1 MHLKVLKILTGFID
15 PGWNIGREC
24 WHYNLYLHL
33 HIRFSTCQHKIQHQ
47 MDKPFPLCSF
57 FCNLYPADF
66 SLAGVVTKNLFFP
79 LRISYQ
85 IINLNYFIDFLVYH
99 FLKTFTGAERDKV
112 RSQEKRR
119 VLQKAVC
126 SIETF
131 G

>member
-15 PGWNIGREC
+15 PGWHIGREC

-66 SLAGVVTKNLFFP
+66 SLEGVVTKNLFSGKNLIP
-79 LRISYQ
+79 DYQ
-85 IINLNYFIDFLVYH
+85 PQLFYRLFMVSL
-99 FLKTFTGAERDKV
+99 FLKTFTGSERDKV
-112 RSQEKRR
+112 SSQDKRR
-119 VLQKAVC
+119 AKSSL
-126 SIETF
+126 F
-131 G
+131 P

>member
-85 IINLNYFIDFLVYH
+85 IINLNYFYRLFCPFFPENFH
-99 FLKTFTGAERDKV
+99 WGRARQGKKPRKTKGITKSSLFH
-112 RSQEKRR
+112 
-119 VLQKAVC
+119 
-126 SIETF
+126 
-131 G
+131 